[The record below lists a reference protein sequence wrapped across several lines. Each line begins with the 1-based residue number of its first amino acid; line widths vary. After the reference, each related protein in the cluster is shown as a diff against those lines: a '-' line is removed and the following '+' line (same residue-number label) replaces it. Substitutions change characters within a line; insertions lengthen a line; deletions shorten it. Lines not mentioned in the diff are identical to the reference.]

1 MKFIYSIVL
10 ALLFVS
16 CISVKADVTTDGSYK
31 IETSKSDA
39 EAGIRLVM
47 QAQEIAWN
55 NHDLEGFMEG
65 YWKSDSLKF
74 YGSNGLTLGWENTL
88 ANYKKR
94 YPTKAESGTLNFVI
108 NDISKIEGDNYWVM
122 GEYHL
127 KREVGDADGVF
138 IIIFKKINGAWKIV
152 ADMSC

>member
-1 MKFIYSIVL
+1 MKSIYFVL
-10 ALLFVS
+10 VLLLFN
-16 CISVKADVTTDGSYK
+16 CNNNQDQQKDTFETDKAEILKV
-31 IETSKSDA
+31 
-39 EAGIRLVM
+39 LNM
-47 QAQEIAWN
+47 QEKAWS
-55 NHDLEGFMEG
+55 NHDLEGFMQG

-74 YGSNGLTLGWENTL
+74 YGSRGLTYGWENTL
-88 ANYKKR
+88 KNYKKG

-127 KREVGDADGVF
+127 KREVGNADGVF
-138 IIIFKKINGAWKIV
+138 IIIFKKINGEWKII

>member
-1 MKFIYSIVL
+1 MKPIYTILL

-16 CISVKADVTTDGSYK
+16 CISVKADVTTEQTK
-31 IETSKSDA
+31 QTTTSPSEA
-39 EAGIRLVM
+39 EAAIRLVM
-47 QAQEIAWN
+47 EAQEIAWN
-55 NHDLEGFMEG
+55 NHDLEGFMQG

-88 ANYKKR
+88 ANYKKG

-108 NDISKIEGDNYWVM
+108 NDISNIEGDNYWVM

>member
-1 MKFIYSIVL
+1 MKNICGLLLL
-10 ALLFVS
+10 ALFTN
-16 CISVKADVTTDGSYK
+16 CISVKADIHADSDHQPTDFE
-31 IETSKSDA
+31 IA

-47 QAQEIAWN
+47 ERQEIAWN
-55 NHDLEGFMEG
+55 NHDLEGFMQG

-74 YGSNGLTLGWENTL
+74 YGSNGLTKGWEQTL
-88 ANYKKR
+88 GNYKKG

-127 KREVGDADGVF
+127 KREVGNADGVF
-138 IIIFKKINGAWKIV
+138 IIIFKKINGEWKIV